1 MFFDLED
8 LLTDDDE
15 MLAQDIRE
23 LQDKLSE
30 ELEYGVDLVPRAR
43 RLVRKKRR
51 WGDR

>member
-8 LLTDDDE
+8 LLTDAE
-15 MLAQDIRE
+15 EILAQDIRE

-43 RLVRKKRR
+43 RLVRKKSR
-51 WGDR
+51 WGDL